1 MSESDPLRVLTTAPD
16 GVTAA
21 MIKGLLESGGVPV
34 MLRNANSSLWLYPSG
49 PSSLGPVDVL
59 VPESSL
65 EEAQRLLEEDA
76 SGSADDDVVNI

>member
-1 MSESDPLRVLTTAPD
+1 MSESDPLCVLTTAPD
-16 GVTAA
+16 GVAAA
-21 MIKGLLESGGVPV
+21 MIKGLLESAGTPV

-65 EEAQRLLEEDA
+65 QEARRLLEEDA